1 MYRYDEFD
9 ERFVNERVAQFRRQV
24 KRRIEGELTEDQ
36 FRPLRLMNGLYLQ
49 LHAYMLRINVPYG
62 TLSSKQ
68 MRKFAYIARTY
79 DKNFGHFTT
88 RQNIQYNWIKL
99 EDTPDIL
106 QHLAD
111 VEVTGIQSSGNCVRN
126 ITSDQ
131 YAGRA
136 KDELADPRVYC
147 ELLRQ
152 YSFLHPEFSYLPRKF
167 KIAVTGSPNDR
178 AAVAVHDIGLRMHK
192 NEQGEIGFEVL
203 VGGGLGRTPYIGHT
217 IRKWLAPEHLL
228 SYVES
233 ILRVYN
239 MQGRRDNIHKARI
252 KIIVNQM
259 GIDKYRELVDKEWE
273 LTKDGALKVPDE
285 EVARINA
292 YFAPPQYEQLDGPDR
307 SARQAARRRPRVRAL
322 DARQRRRAQG
332 AGLRDRQP
340 VAEGA
345 RQGARRHHGRQDGR
359 RRRSRRPLQPRRD
372 PREPPAESRARRRQ
386 AVRAATSCGTSSTAL
401 ELATPNLGLL
411 SDIICC
417 PGLDYCALANARSIP
432 IAQDISRAFTDLDEL
447 QKIGQF
453 TINISGCMNAC
464 GHHHVGHIGILGV
477 DKRGQEFFQLTL
489 GGSSDQHASLGDR
502 LGPGLPQAEVPAAI
516 RKIVDAYLVIR
527 QQNERFLDTYRRVGI
542 EPFKSCRLRRRKP
555 GGLMAL
561 IKNGELV
568 TSSFVDASAAEAIPP
583 AGPVIVSL
591 QQWKAHRD
599 DLLARGTPLGI
610 RLHSDQSPEL
620 IAADVPHFAL
630 VALEFPKF
638 RDGRAYSYARLLRE
652 RYGFK
657 GELRAVGEVLL
668 EQLFFMLR
676 TGFDAFELQS
686 ADPLERLPHGARG
699 FLGVVSAD
707 GGRPADGDAATPHE
721 ALDRANPCPS
731 SSHKLVTSGFIE

>member
-9 ERFVNERVAQFRRQV
+9 ARFVNERVAQFRRQV
-24 KRRIEGELTEDQ
+24 KRRLAGELTEDQ

-62 TLSSKQ
+62 TLASKQ
-68 MRKFAYIARTY
+68 MRKFAFIARTY

-99 EDTPDIL
+99 EQVPDIL

-126 ITSDQ
+126 ITADQ

-192 NEQGEIGFEVL
+192 NEQGQIGFEVL
-203 VGGGLGRTPYIGHT
+203 VGGGLGRTPYIGQT

-233 ILRVYN
+233 ILRIYN
-239 MQGRRDNIHKARI
+239 MHGRRDNIHKARI

-259 GIDKYRELVDKEWE
+259 GIDKYRELVDQDWE
-273 LTKDGALKVPDE
+273 FTKNGALKVPDD
-285 EVARINA
+285 EVARIDA
-292 YFAPPQYEQLDGPDR
+292 YFAPPQYETLVDETDALAKIRSGDR
-307 SARQAARRRPRVRAL
+307 AFDRWVRGNVVEHKVPGYAIVNLSLKAPGKVPGDITADKMDAVADLADRYSMGEIRVTHRQNLVLVDVKQSELYELWHKLA
-322 DARQRRRAQG
+322 
-332 AGLRDRQP
+332 
-340 VAEGA
+340 
-345 RQGARRHHGRQDGR
+345 
-359 RRRSRRPLQPRRD
+359 
-372 PREPPAESRARRRQ
+372 
-386 AVRAATSCGTSSTAL
+386 AL

-417 PGLDYCALANARSIP
+417 PGLDFCALANARSIP

-502 LGPGLPQAEVPAAI
+502 LGPGLPQADVPAAI
-516 RKIVDAYLVIR
+516 RKIVDTYLVIR
-527 QQNERFLDTYRRVGI
+527 QQGERFLDTYRRVGV
-542 EPFKSCRLRRRKP
+542 EPFKH
-555 GGLMAL
+555 AVY
-561 IKNGELV
+561 GEE
-568 TSSFVDASAAEAIPP
+568 SRAA
-583 AGPVIVSL
+583 
-591 QQWKAHRD
+591 
-599 DLLARGTPLGI
+599 
-610 RLHSDQSPEL
+610 
-620 IAADVPHFAL
+620 
-630 VALEFPKF
+630 
-638 RDGRAYSYARLLRE
+638 
-652 RYGFK
+652 
-657 GELRAVGEVLL
+657 
-668 EQLFFMLR
+668 
-676 TGFDAFELQS
+676 
-686 ADPLERLPHGARG
+686 
-699 FLGVVSAD
+699 
-707 GGRPADGDAATPHE
+707 
-721 ALDRANPCPS
+721 
-731 SSHKLVTSGFIE
+731 

>member
-9 ERFVNERVAQFRRQV
+9 ERFARERVAQFRRQV
-24 KRRIEGELTEDQ
+24 KRRIGGELTEDQ

-68 MRKFAYIARTY
+68 MRKFAFIARNY

-99 EDTPDIL
+99 EETPDIL

-126 ITSDQ
+126 ITADQ

-178 AAVAVHDIGLRMHK
+178 AAVAVHDIGMRMHK
-192 NEQGEIGFEVL
+192 NEQGEMGFEVL
-203 VGGGLGRTPYIGHT
+203 VGGGLGRTPYIGQT

-228 SYVES
+228 SYVEA

-285 EVARINA
+285 EVARIDA
-292 YFAPPQYEQLDGPDR
+292 YFAPPEYESLTDETASLAKLRAGDKAFDR
-307 SARQAARRRPRVRAL
+307 WMRGNVIEHKVPGYAIVNVSLKATGKAPGDITADQMDAVADLADRYSMGEIRVSHRQNLVLVDVKQAEIHELWRTLVAL
-322 DARQRRRAQG
+322 D
-332 AGLRDRQP
+332 
-340 VAEGA
+340 
-345 RQGARRHHGRQDGR
+345 
-359 RRRSRRPLQPRRD
+359 
-372 PREPPAESRARRRQ
+372 
-386 AVRAATSCGTSSTAL
+386 
-401 ELATPNLGLL
+401 LATPNLGLL
-411 SDIICC
+411 TDIICC
-417 PGLDYCALANARSIP
+417 PGLDFCALANARSIP
-432 IAQDISRAFTDLDEL
+432 IAQDIARAFTDLDEL

-477 DKRGQEFFQLTL
+477 DKRNEEFFQLTL

-502 LGPGLPQAEVPAAI
+502 LGPGLPQAEVPKAI
-516 RKIVDAYLVIR
+516 RKIVDTYLVVR
-527 QQNERFLDTYRRVGI
+527 EHGERFLDTYRRVGI
-542 EPFKSCRLRRRKP
+542 EPFKSAVY
-555 GGLMAL
+555 GV
-561 IKNGELV
+561 E
-568 TSSFVDASAAEAIPP
+568 SQAA
-583 AGPVIVSL
+583 
-591 QQWKAHRD
+591 
-599 DLLARGTPLGI
+599 
-610 RLHSDQSPEL
+610 
-620 IAADVPHFAL
+620 
-630 VALEFPKF
+630 
-638 RDGRAYSYARLLRE
+638 
-652 RYGFK
+652 
-657 GELRAVGEVLL
+657 
-668 EQLFFMLR
+668 
-676 TGFDAFELQS
+676 
-686 ADPLERLPHGARG
+686 
-699 FLGVVSAD
+699 
-707 GGRPADGDAATPHE
+707 
-721 ALDRANPCPS
+721 
-731 SSHKLVTSGFIE
+731 

>member
-9 ERFVNERVAQFRRQV
+9 ERFVHERVAQFRRQV
-24 KRRIEGELTEDQ
+24 ERRLAGELTEDQ

-62 TLSSKQ
+62 TLSAKQ
-68 MRKFAYIARTY
+68 MRKFAFIARHY

-99 EDTPDIL
+99 EETPDIL

-126 ITSDQ
+126 ITADQ

-178 AAVAVHDIGLRMHK
+178 AAVAVHDIGMRMHK
-192 NEQGEIGFEVL
+192 NEQGEVGFEVL
-203 VGGGLGRTPYIGHT
+203 VGGGLGRTPYIGQT

-228 SYVES
+228 SYVEA

-239 MQGRRDNIHKARI
+239 MHGRRDNIHKARI

-285 EVARINA
+285 EVARIDA
-292 YFAPPQYEQLDGPDR
+292 YFAPPQYETLADE
-307 SARQAARRRPRVRAL
+307 AALLTKVRAGDKAFDRWMRGNVVEHKVPGYAIVNISL
-322 DARQRRRAQG
+322 KAPGKAPGDITAEQMDAVADLADRYSLGEIRVSHRQNLVLVDVKQSE
-332 AGLRDRQP
+332 LYELWHKL
-340 VAEGA
+340 VE
-345 RQGARRHHGRQDGR
+345 
-359 RRRSRRPLQPRRD
+359 L
-372 PREPPAESRARRRQ
+372 
-386 AVRAATSCGTSSTAL
+386 T
-401 ELATPNLGLL
+401 LATPNLGLL
-411 SDIICC
+411 TDIICC
-417 PGLDYCALANARSIP
+417 PGLDFCALANARSIP

-477 DKRGQEFFQLTL
+477 DKRNEEFFQLTL

-516 RKIVDAYLVIR
+516 RKIVDTYLVVR
-527 QQNERFLDTYRRVGI
+527 QHGERFLDTYRRVGV
-542 EPFKSCRLRRRKP
+542 EPFKSAVY
-555 GGLMAL
+555 GV
-561 IKNGELV
+561 E
-568 TSSFVDASAAEAIPP
+568 SQAA
-583 AGPVIVSL
+583 
-591 QQWKAHRD
+591 
-599 DLLARGTPLGI
+599 
-610 RLHSDQSPEL
+610 
-620 IAADVPHFAL
+620 
-630 VALEFPKF
+630 
-638 RDGRAYSYARLLRE
+638 
-652 RYGFK
+652 
-657 GELRAVGEVLL
+657 
-668 EQLFFMLR
+668 
-676 TGFDAFELQS
+676 
-686 ADPLERLPHGARG
+686 
-699 FLGVVSAD
+699 
-707 GGRPADGDAATPHE
+707 
-721 ALDRANPCPS
+721 
-731 SSHKLVTSGFIE
+731 

>member
-9 ERFVNERVAQFRRQV
+9 ERFVHERVAQFRRQV
-24 KRRIEGELTEDQ
+24 KRRLAGELTEDQ

-68 MRKFAYIARTY
+68 MRKFAHIARTY
-79 DKNFGHFTT
+79 DKNYGHFTT

-178 AAVAVHDIGLRMHK
+178 AAVAVHDIGLRMHE

-203 VGGGLGRTPYIGHT
+203 VGGGLGRTPYIGQT
-217 IRKWLAPEHLL
+217 IRKWLAPKDLL

-233 ILRVYN
+233 ILRIYN

-259 GIDKYRELVDKEWE
+259 GIDKYRELVEEDWKF
-273 LTKDGALKVPDE
+273 TKNGALKVPDD
-285 EVARINA
+285 EVARIDA
-292 YFAPPQYEQLDGPDR
+292 YFAPPQYERLADQSD
-307 SARQAARRRPRVRAL
+307 AL
-322 DARQRRRAQG
+322 G
-332 AGLRDRQP
+332 KL
-340 VAEGA
+340 
-345 RQGARRHHGRQDGR
+345 
-359 RRRSRRPLQPRRD
+359 
-372 PREPPAESRARRRQ
+372 
-386 AVRAATSCGTSSTAL
+386 RAADRAFDRWMRGNVVQHKVPGYAIVNVSLKAPGKAPGDITADKMDAVADLADRYSLGEIRVSHRQNLVLVDVKQSDVHALWQELATL

-417 PGLDYCALANARSIP
+417 PGLDFCGLANARSIP
-432 IAQDISRAFTDLDEL
+432 IAQDISRAFSDLDEL

-477 DKRGQEFFQLTL
+477 DKRGEEFFQLTL

-516 RKIVDAYLVIR
+516 RKIVDTYLVIR
-527 QQNERFLDTYRRVGI
+527 EHDERFLDTYRRVGI
-542 EPFKSCRLRRRKP
+542 EPFKS
-555 GGLMAL
+555 AVY
-561 IKNGELV
+561 GEE
-568 TSSFVDASAAEAIPP
+568 SQAA
-583 AGPVIVSL
+583 
-591 QQWKAHRD
+591 
-599 DLLARGTPLGI
+599 
-610 RLHSDQSPEL
+610 
-620 IAADVPHFAL
+620 
-630 VALEFPKF
+630 
-638 RDGRAYSYARLLRE
+638 
-652 RYGFK
+652 
-657 GELRAVGEVLL
+657 
-668 EQLFFMLR
+668 
-676 TGFDAFELQS
+676 
-686 ADPLERLPHGARG
+686 
-699 FLGVVSAD
+699 
-707 GGRPADGDAATPHE
+707 
-721 ALDRANPCPS
+721 
-731 SSHKLVTSGFIE
+731 

>member
-9 ERFVNERVAQFRRQV
+9 ARFVNERVAQFRRQV
-24 KRRIEGELTEDQ
+24 KRRLAGELTEDQ

-62 TLSSKQ
+62 TLSSRQ
-68 MRKFAYIARTY
+68 MRKFAFIARTY

-99 EDTPDIL
+99 EQVPDIL

-126 ITSDQ
+126 ITADQ

-203 VGGGLGRTPYIGHT
+203 VGGGLGRTPYIGQT

-233 ILRVYN
+233 ILRIYN

-259 GIDKYRELVDKEWE
+259 GIDKYRELVDQDFEF
-273 LTKDGALKVPDE
+273 TKNGALKVPDE
-285 EVARINA
+285 EIARIDA
-292 YFAPPQYEQLDGPDR
+292 YFAPPQYERLTDQTEALAKIRSGDR
-307 SARQAARRRPRVRAL
+307 AFDRWVRGNVVEHKIPGYAIVNISL
-322 DARQRRRAQG
+322 KAPGKAPGDLTADKMDAVADL
-332 AGLRDRQP
+332 ADRY
-340 VAEGA
+340 
-345 RQGARRHHGRQDGR
+345 
-359 RRRSRRPLQPRRD
+359 
-372 PREPPAESRARRRQ
+372 
-386 AVRAATSCGTSSTAL
+386 SCGEIRVSHRQNLVLVDVKQSELYELWLALAAL

-417 PGLDYCALANARSIP
+417 PGLDFCALANARSIP

-477 DKRGQEFFQLTL
+477 DKRGEEFFQLTL
-489 GGSSDQHASLGDR
+489 GGSSDQNASLGDR
-502 LGPGLPQAEVPAAI
+502 LGPGLPQAEVPGAI
-516 RKIVDAYLVIR
+516 RKIVDTYLVIR
-527 QQNERFLDTYRRVGI
+527 QQHERFLDTYRRVGI
-542 EPFKSCRLRRRKP
+542 EPFKTAVYGAESQ
-555 GGLMAL
+555 
-561 IKNGELV
+561 
-568 TSSFVDASAAEAIPP
+568 AA
-583 AGPVIVSL
+583 
-591 QQWKAHRD
+591 
-599 DLLARGTPLGI
+599 
-610 RLHSDQSPEL
+610 
-620 IAADVPHFAL
+620 
-630 VALEFPKF
+630 
-638 RDGRAYSYARLLRE
+638 
-652 RYGFK
+652 
-657 GELRAVGEVLL
+657 
-668 EQLFFMLR
+668 
-676 TGFDAFELQS
+676 
-686 ADPLERLPHGARG
+686 
-699 FLGVVSAD
+699 
-707 GGRPADGDAATPHE
+707 
-721 ALDRANPCPS
+721 
-731 SSHKLVTSGFIE
+731 